1 MSRRRLTLIVIGVLI
16 LIVAVII
23 AFLPVPLPPS
33 RPVVAVQSKPATAP
47 IAAVPAP
54 VNTAEKYEL
63 IGTLDLLAS
72 VDPGFGKLK
81 GIALSAHD
89 ELYAAGDGGVL
100 VWRRGRGRVRESEWQ
115 TSGPA
120 TCIALDDDGN
130 VYIGQQTSV
139 EVLDRGGKRLRSWG
153 KEGRGPGELDWVTG
167 IAVFQ
172 SNVLVADA
180 GNRCIH
186 RFDTTGDFIAD
197 IGKRDPEA
205 KLDGLVCPSPYCGL
219 AVDKAGVIYVT
230 NPGMTRVER
239 YSLDGKLLGFWG
251 EGGALP
257 QQFSG
262 CCNPTAVALF
272 GDGRVATAEKI
283 TPRVKVYD
291 AKGEMRAFIGPEH
304 FTKEAAGLG
313 LAIDSEGRL
322 FVLDPGD
329 ANVRVFQQQ
338 K

>member
-1 MSRRRLTLIVIGVLI
+1 MSGLRLI
-16 LIVAVII
+16 LILAVVAMLIVGILFFAG
-23 AFLPVPLPPS
+23 AFQTPA
-33 RPVVAVQSKPATAP
+33 RPVARAEPKPVTAP
-47 IAAVPAP
+47 VAAAPAP
-54 VNTAEKYEL
+54 INTVQKYEL
-63 IGTLDLLAS
+63 VGTIDPLEGLE
-72 VDPGFGKLK
+72 PGFGKLT
-81 GIALSAHD
+81 GIAMSARD
-89 ELYAAGDGGVL
+89 DLFAAGGGGVI
-100 VWRRGRGRVRESEWQ
+100 VCRQGRGRVRESELP

-120 TCIALDDDGN
+120 TCVALGEGQ
-130 VYIGQQTSV
+130 VYVGQQTTI
-139 EVLDRGGKRLRSWG
+139 EVLDRGGKLLRSWG
-153 KEGRGPGELDWVTG
+153 KEGRGPGELNWVTG

-197 IGKRDPEA
+197 IGKRDAEA
-205 KLDGLVCPSPYCGL
+205 KLDGLVCPSPYCGI
-219 AVDKAGVIYVT
+219 AVDKDGVIYVT

-251 EGGALP
+251 EGGTQP

-272 GDGRVATAEKI
+272 GDGRIATAEKI

-291 AKGEMRAFIGPEH
+291 ANGQMLAFIGPEH

-313 LAIDSEGRL
+313 LAVDSSGRL
-322 FVLDPGD
+322 YVMDPGD
-329 ANVRVFQQQ
+329 GIIRIFERH

>member
-1 MSRRRLTLIVIGVLI
+1 MTSWQSRIVRGRLFAMLIFTLIVIFIIVLSTI
-16 LIVAVII
+16 LRKFAPS
-23 AFLPVPLPPS
+23 ANFETKPLGGKS
-33 RPVVAVQSKPATAP
+33 AEAQT
-47 IAAVPAP
+47 P
-54 VNTAEKYEL
+54 VNAAEKY
-63 IGTLDLLAS
+63 DLVATRDVQLK
-72 VDPGFGKLK
+72 KLK
-81 GIALSAHD
+81 GIALGARDNLSAAD
-89 ELYAAGDGGVL
+89 ADGVK
-100 VWRRGRGRVRESEWQ
+100 VWTADAKLLREWP

-120 TCIALDDDGN
+120 TCIALDGDGN
-130 VYIGQQTSV
+130 FYVGQQTKV
-139 EVLDRGGKRLRSWG
+139 EVFDPEGKLLRSWG
-153 KEGRGPGELDWVTG
+153 KEGREPGELNWVTG
-167 IAVFQ
+167 IAVFE

-219 AVDKAGVIYVT
+219 AVDKAGAIYVT
-230 NPGMTRVER
+230 NPGLTRVER

-251 EGGALP
+251 EGGSQP

-291 AKGEMRAFIGPEH
+291 AEGKMLAFIGPEH

-313 LAIDSEGRL
+313 LAIDSNGRL
-322 FVLDPGD
+322 YVMDPGD
-329 ANVRVFQQQ
+329 EKVLIFQQ
-338 K
+338 KK